1 MGHLDASY
9 RIVYFEPNP
18 EDGDRVAIALLF
30 TANNGTDVLYDRD
43 FPKLKCLAPNVD
55 SDLIQFQLD
64 HMSGRLR
71 ERGLDR
77 ETFVAQQAP
86 QFTTSARRKVAWPL
100 TNETR
105 MRLVRRFLSKEG
117 SAYPAPPAEAAEKP
131 KAIDP
136 VRVQLRRILQDIT
149 PRVESW
155 QENAKPEWV
164 IGEKVP
170 RIRPVAMA
178 LRSRNQTT
186 IIDGIDLSMMKPRA
200 AVTRVGQVVY
210 TFFQYDRL
218 TQMDLTGRTL
228 RKIGVVLNGAAVTG
242 PNYRD
247 TYAFALQEFT
257 QEADKAIDAGTPEGV
272 AELKA
277 ELLSE

>member
-30 TANNGTDVLYDRD
+30 TANNDTDVLYDPL
-43 FPKLKCLAPNVD
+43 FPKLKCLAPHVD
-55 SDLIQFQLD
+55 SDIIRFQLD

-71 ERGLDR
+71 DRSVDR

-86 QFTTSARRKVAWPL
+86 QFTTSRQRKVTWPL
-100 TNETR
+100 SNEAR

-117 SAYPAPPAEAAEKP
+117 SAYPAEVEAMEKAERV
-131 KAIDP
+131 DP
-136 VRVQLRRILQDIT
+136 VQVQLRRILHDIT
-149 PRVESW
+149 PRVEAW

-164 IGEKVP
+164 IGEKVA

-178 LRSRNQTT
+178 LRTGNQTT
-186 IIDGIDLSMMKPRA
+186 IIDGVDLSIMKPRT
-200 AVTRVGQVVY
+200 AVARVGHVAY
-210 TFFQYDRL
+210 TFFQYGRL
-218 TQMDLTGRTL
+218 AQMDFSRHRL
-228 RKIGVVLNGAAVTG
+228 RKIGVVLNGIAS
-242 PNYRD
+242 PKPSYRD
-247 TYAFALQEFT
+247 AHDFALQEFT

-277 ELLSE
+277 EFLSG